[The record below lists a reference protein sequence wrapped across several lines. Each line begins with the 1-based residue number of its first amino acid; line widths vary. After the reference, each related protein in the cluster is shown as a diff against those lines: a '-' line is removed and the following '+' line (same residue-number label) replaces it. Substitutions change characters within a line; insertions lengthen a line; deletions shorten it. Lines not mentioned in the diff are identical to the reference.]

1 MHSPAAP
8 ASPPSAA
15 TGHGKGIVSQGVFQ
29 PGRDN
34 LVQVPR
40 YEGNDL
46 DAVTG
51 HDGMHGPGDGAAH
64 EGAYSQLH
72 QPQRLVYRKILRQG
86 RARFVQYPSRPDISG
101 ISDINDVKLAGGV
114 ENRRDPV
121 VPDREGCFHYRTPFF
136 IPTFNIANGGP
147 EATSRIRSGQDVYM

>member
-8 ASPPSAA
+8 AFPPSAA
-15 TGHGKGIVSQGVFQ
+15 TGHGKGILAQGVSH
-29 PGRDN
+29 PGGDN

-40 YEGNDL
+40 YERNDL

-51 HDGMHGPGDGAAH
+51 HDGMHGPGDGAAY

-72 QPQRLVYRKILRQG
+72 QPQRLVCRKILRQG
-86 RARFVQYPSRPDISG
+86 RARFAQYPSRSDVADIPG
-101 ISDINDVKLAGGV
+101 IPDINDVKLAGGV

-121 VPDREGCFHYRTPFF
+121 VPDREGCFHYRPSFF
-136 IPTFNIANGGP
+136 MATFNTANSGP
-147 EATSRIRSGQDVYM
+147 VATPLV